1 VATSAPVTEAPRTHG
16 PQATSSPSAGRT
28 RSRSAALGTALL
40 VASFLGAFALYTREA
55 GMPFYYHS
63 DEPSK
68 VEQVIGLRPLNFKHP
83 LLLMN
88 TTRALARATGAEER
102 QQAVAA
108 GRNVSAAFAAG
119 TVTALAALAWLEGGL
134 LAAACVAPVVL
145 LSHGLFT
152 FAHFMKED
160 TAVAFGFA
168 CVLLAASAFVRR
180 PRPAAAAA
188 LGAACA
194 LAVSGKYV
202 GAVALAGALPLLVLR
217 SRAAPGGGL
226 GSNLAGFAAGLCA
239 VLALVNVSALLDP
252 AAFRAGLAYETD
264 HVATG
269 GGRPFAG
276 LLSPSYLFG
285 LSSQTTWPVRL
296 LAAGFIA
303 FVLASWRRRSFAERS
318 LALFPLLYLAL
329 LQGSPIKAI
338 RYLLPAVVVLHALA
352 GLAIVGLAARFGG
365 ASRLRRG
372 TLLALLLAATLG
384 FEAREVAAQLRD
396 FAGESRLTLY
406 AFVRDQLPPG
416 STILQDRY
424 AGLPDPSEGYST
436 PDQPYLPQL
445 VLTRHY
451 AADQGTLEELRAAGV
466 EYVAVCE
473 RITERFFTNDRRFG
487 SAEARARFERRRAR
501 YAELF
506 EGGTLVFE
514 AGSSRIAGAP
524 VNPLVRVYKIVP

>member
-1 VATSAPVTEAPRTHG
+1 
-16 PQATSSPSAGRT
+16 
-28 RSRSAALGTALL
+28 
-40 VASFLGAFALYTREA
+40 
-55 GMPFYYHS
+55 
-63 DEPSK
+63 
-68 VEQVIGLRPLNFKHP
+68 VEQVVGLRPLNFKHP

-88 TTRALARATGAEER
+88 ATRTLAHASGAEDR
-102 QQAVAA
+102 QAAVRA
-108 GRNVSAAFAAG
+108 GRTVSAAFAAG

-134 LAAACVAPVVL
+134 LAAACVAPLVL

-168 CVLLAASAFVRR
+168 CVLLAASAFARR
-180 PRPAAAAA
+180 PRPGTAAG

-194 LAVSGKYV
+194 LALSGKYV
-202 GAVALAGALPLLVLR
+202 GAVALLGALPLLALKSREAGGRGR
-217 SRAAPGGGL
+217 SAAAFAGGL
-226 GSNLAGFAAGLCA
+226 VA
-239 VLALVNVSALLDP
+239 VLAVVNVSALLDP

-276 LLSPSYLFG
+276 LLSPSYFLG
-285 LSSQTTWPVRL
+285 LASQTTWPVRIL
-296 LAAGFIA
+296 GLGF
-303 FVLASWRRRSFAERS
+303 FGYVLVTWRRRSFGERA

-338 RYLLPAVVVLHALA
+338 RYLLPAVVVVHALA
-352 GLAIVGLAARFGG
+352 GLAIAGLAARLGG
-365 ASRLRRG
+365 AAPLRRAG
-372 TLLALLLAATLG
+372 AAALLLAPVLWVQG
-384 FEAREVAAQLRD
+384 RVVAAHLAE
-396 FAGESRLTLY
+396 FAAESRTALY
-406 AFVRDQLPPG
+406 EWVRENVPPE
-416 STILQDRY
+416 SVIAQDRY
-424 AGLPDPSEGYST
+424 AGLPDPSELYTT

-451 AADQGTLEELRAAGV
+451 AVDEGTLEELRAAGV

-473 RITERFFTNDRRFG
+473 RITERFFGHPRRFG
-487 SAEARARFERRRAR
+487 SEDARARFERRRAR

-506 EGGTLVFE
+506 ERGTLVFE

-524 VNPLVRVYKIVP
+524 VNPVVRLYRIAP